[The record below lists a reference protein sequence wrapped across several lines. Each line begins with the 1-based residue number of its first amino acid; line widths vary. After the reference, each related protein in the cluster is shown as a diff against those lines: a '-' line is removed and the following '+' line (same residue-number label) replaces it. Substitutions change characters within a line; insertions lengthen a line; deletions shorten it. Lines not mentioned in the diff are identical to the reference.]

1 MERDTSFARSA
12 AAGAA
17 AAGAATVVFHPA
29 DTVKTVLQHSTRGLA
44 AGGAVSTAQRLGV
57 AGLYRGVVPATLSM
71 APACAVRMGTYET
84 VKAPLLRCDSALPP
98 SAGVA
103 LASGLSVVASALV
116 RSPLDMVKTQMQA
129 GMGNNSADSAFG
141 LLGQAW
147 RDAGF
152 RGVYRGAGLG
162 LLRDVPFFSINLALY
177 EQIKAALFRYRATRH
192 QLTQDFTPLRD
203 LSSSD
208 ALLVGAVAQGVA
220 GFCTNPIDVL
230 KTRVQTAAANS
241 SRHAPLPSI
250 GAALR
255 AVLSDTGA
263 RGLLRGAAMR
273 VAWIGPQGCVYYPVY
288 EFMQQI
294 LRYEQQ

>member
-29 DTVKTVLQHSTRGLA
+29 DTVKTVLQHSARGLA
-44 AGGAVSTAQRLGV
+44 AGGAASTARRLGL

-98 SAGVA
+98 SARVA
-103 LASGLSVVASALV
+103 LASGVSVVASALV

-129 GMGNNSADSAFG
+129 GMGSNSADSAFG
-141 LLGQAW
+141 LLREGW
-147 RDAGF
+147 RDAGL

-177 EQIKAALFRYRATRH
+177 EQIKAALLRYRATRH
-192 QLTQDFTPLRD
+192 QSTQDFSRPRD

-208 ALLVGAVAQGVA
+208 ALLVGAAAQGVA

-230 KTRVQTAAANS
+230 KTRVQTTAASS
-241 SRHAPLPSI
+241 SRRAALPSI

-288 EFMQQI
+288 ELVQQV
-294 LRYEQQ
+294 LRYE